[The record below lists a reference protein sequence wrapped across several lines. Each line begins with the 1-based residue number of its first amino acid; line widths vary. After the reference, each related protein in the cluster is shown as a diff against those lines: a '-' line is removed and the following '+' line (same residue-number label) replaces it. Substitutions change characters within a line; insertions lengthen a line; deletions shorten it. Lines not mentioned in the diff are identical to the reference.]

1 MTLVMVLLDQTDVPR
16 AVLLSVLL
24 FAMLFKAGL
33 IAGNFMH
40 LKYERPSLAI
50 TVAASLL
57 LTGAILFFLIAP
69 DGARLLEM
77 GN

>member
-1 MTLVMVLLDQTDVPR
+1 MFHKDSGRADLGVVPR

-40 LKYERPSLAI
+40 LKYEPKGIRIIALAPI
-50 TVAASLL
+50 LP
-57 LTGAILFFLIAP
+57 AILLVVIIMT
-69 DGARLLEM
+69 EY
-77 GN
+77 